1 VVGQRRILLANSIYH
16 LTNDGAVTV
25 LAGQIAVL
33 QAVFG
38 GFGPIEVGLL
48 GGSALL
54 VTAVFQFL
62 FGIMADRRDP
72 SRFLPVGIAILG
84 LGSLLVTLSWSF
96 WTLLVFVALSR
107 IGASF
112 YHPVGISWIG
122 REYEGPELDRSMGF
136 QSAFGDTGVIIGMAS
151 GAVLAVAL
159 GWQSPFLLW
168 GGINLAAV
176 ALGLYLVRGR
186 RYRPEPSRSSVA
198 DYFGVLRDVRLWL
211 LPLALGGAAYNIVS
225 YFGPLLLVTKFSLA
239 KDAAGVA
246 VALWILAGAI
256 AAFFF
261 GRVSRRFGRYRTLL
275 ASYAG
280 IGLAGL
286 ISGLL
291 DNLVLVIAIL
301 WTLGSALFLTYPGI
315 FAFVSESSH
324 RRLQGAA
331 FGLIFAFQLLG
342 GAAGLFLAGVLADRF
357 GSTPGVQ
364 ASIPF
369 VVAGV
374 LGLAGFVALFLS
386 RSRVSNARK
395 PVPSSVPPL

>member
-1 VVGQRRILLANSIYH
+1 
-16 LTNDGAVTV
+16 
-25 LAGQIAVL
+25 
-33 QAVFG
+33 
-38 GFGPIEVGLL
+38 
-48 GGSALL
+48 
-54 VTAVFQFL
+54 
-62 FGIMADRRDP
+62 M
-72 SRFLPVGIAILG
+72 
-84 LGSLLVTLSWSF
+84 
-96 WTLLVFVALSR
+96 
-107 IGASF
+107 
-112 YHPVGISWIG
+112 
-122 REYEGPELDRSMGF
+122 
-136 QSAFGDTGVIIGMAS
+136 
-151 GAVLAVAL
+151 
-159 GWQSPFLLW
+159 
-168 GGINLAAV
+168 
-176 ALGLYLVRGR
+176 
-186 RYRPEPSRSSVA
+186 
-198 DYFGVLRDVRLWL
+198 LRDVRLWL